1 LKTGISFS
9 GGAGYGFALVGA
21 LKVLEKN
28 AVLADMV
35 SGTSVGAMIGSMYA
49 SGMTAAEI
57 EKAVLEFKW
66 QDISTGLSLK
76 GDGLINLDKI
86 GQYAEKHTKVKNIEE
101 LKRKM
106 YIAAVDMTT
115 GKEKIFDSGPLGTV
129 IRASC
134 SLPGIFT
141 PVAMENTIYMDGGLL
156 NNMPTNALKQAGA
169 DFIIGID
176 VISNNHTDMFKHK
189 DVFSVLWR
197 SWQISIEAH
206 MKMKDEQA
214 DIVIMPEIRNI
225 NAFDITKKHELL
237 KAGEEA
243 AEAVMPQLLEKMKA
257 KQGLFGKIKDIIM
270 GS

>member
-1 LKTGISFS
+1 MITGISFS

-28 AVLADMV
+28 AILADMV
-35 SGTSVGAMIGSMYA
+35 SGTSVGAMIGAMYA
-49 SGMTAAEI
+49 SGMTASEI
-57 EKAVLEFKW
+57 EKAVLEFRW
-66 QDISTGLSLK
+66 SDISTGLSLK

-86 GQYAEKHTKVKNIEE
+86 GQYVEKHTKVKRVED

-106 YIAAVDMTT
+106 FIAAVDMTS
-115 GKEKIFDSGPLGTV
+115 GKEVIFDKGPLGQI

-141 PVAMENTIYMDGGLL
+141 PVIMDGAIYIDGGLL

-176 VISNNHTDMFKHK
+176 VISNNKTDMFKMK

-225 NAFDITKKHELL
+225 NPFDITKKHQLI
-237 KAGEEA
+237 KAGEAA
-243 AEAVMPQLLEKMKA
+243 AEAVMPQLFEKLKA
-257 KQGLFGKIKDIIM
+257 KQGIFGKIKDIIM
-270 GS
+270 GG